1 MRKIYLTLFALFTVS
16 VIIAQTPQAFKYQA
30 IARDEYGSILSSWEI
45 GIRITILQGDR
56 SGQEAYVEIHKVT
69 SNMYGLINIVIGE
82 GPALRG
88 TFQDIGWGE
97 NRHYIKMEMDLNG
110 GENYREMGT
119 SQLYAVPYA
128 LYADQ
133 AGQIKRPESVL
144 NDEGSNGGTGNNSGA
159 GNRDGTVN
167 SKVSSSG
174 DSWMSALVGNVGI
187 GTDLPVY
194 KLDVIGDVN
203 ATNFYVN
210 GSLLKGSKWLGE
222 TDIYYN

>member
-1 MRKIYLTLFALFTVS
+1 MKKIYFTLMFLFLAS
-16 VIIAQTPQAFKYQA
+16 LILAQTPQAFKYQA
-30 IARDEYGSILSSWEI
+30 IARDDYGNILSSWEI

-82 GPALRG
+82 GTALRG

-97 NRHYIKMEMDLNG
+97 KRHYIKMEMDLDG

-133 AGQIKRPESVL
+133 AGQIKRPESAL
-144 NDEGSNGGTGNNSGA
+144 TTGSSGETIENKGG
-159 GNRDGTVN
+159 GNRDGTIN
-167 SKVSSSG
+167 SKVCLSPR
-174 DSWMSALVGNVGI
+174 MI
-187 GTDLPVY
+187 
-194 KLDVIGDVN
+194 I
-203 ATNFYVN
+203 
-210 GSLLKGSKWLGE
+210 
-222 TDIYYN
+222 I